1 MITLKLAMALRVVG
15 TRAHVCPTA
24 EANKRREVFRDK
36 LKALVADDSRL
47 RLRIKLLRS
56 LNDRFDVDL
65 FHLRKDIPV
74 NDPARVSIQDRGA
87 KVERAASIQVRN
99 IDMPMR
105 VHLIGLVKTAPL
117 LAGPLAKSGQEARR

>member
-1 MITLKLAMALRVVG
+1 
-15 TRAHVCPTA
+15 VCPTA

-47 RLRIKLLRS
+47 RLRLKFLRA

-65 FHLRKDIPV
+65 CHLRTDIPV
-74 NDPARVSIQDRGA
+74 NDPARVSIQDGGA

-99 IDMPMR
+99 IDMPML

-117 LAGPLAKSGQEARR
+117 LAGLLTKSGQEARR